1 MMASKQRD
9 RQKPGSIQHRRLWP
23 ACITA
28 VLLSV
33 VQAVASTSASAQE
46 VVGATTRVQGT
57 ATATNS
63 QATRQ
68 LRLASPVQKADQL
81 ATGDDSRLEIT
92 LVDTSILTMGA
103 NATLK
108 VNDFVYQDPS
118 QQNALEVFAVGAF
131 RLVSGAINKPDGN
144 NIQVNTPVAALG
156 IRGSDI
162 WGGPIDGAYGVFLI
176 DGQVTVTTNGGSVT
190 LTEPGSGTN
199 IADINQPP
207 GPVTQWPQEKVDRAV
222 AAVTFQ

>member
-1 MMASKQRD
+1 MKAMMTENHATRVLTRHLLRAVQLAVVFAALQS
-9 RQKPGSIQHRRLWP
+9 LLMAP
-23 ACITA
+23 ANA
-28 VLLSV
+28 
-33 VQAVASTSASAQE
+33 AE
-46 VVGATTRVQGT
+46 VVGAATRVQGT
-57 ATATNS
+57 ATATDS
-63 QATRQ
+63 QSTRN
-68 LRLASPVQKADQL
+68 LAPASPVHKADQL
-81 ATGDDSRLEIT
+81 ATGDESRLEVT
-92 LVDTSILTMGA
+92 LADASVLTMGA

-108 VNDFVYQDPS
+108 VNEFVYQDPS
-118 QQNALEVFAVGAF
+118 RKNTLEVFAVGAF
-131 RLVSGAINKPDGN
+131 RLVSGAINKSDGD
-144 NIQVNTPVAALG
+144 NIQVVTPAAALG

-176 DGQVTVTTNGGSVT
+176 DGQVTVTTNAGSVT